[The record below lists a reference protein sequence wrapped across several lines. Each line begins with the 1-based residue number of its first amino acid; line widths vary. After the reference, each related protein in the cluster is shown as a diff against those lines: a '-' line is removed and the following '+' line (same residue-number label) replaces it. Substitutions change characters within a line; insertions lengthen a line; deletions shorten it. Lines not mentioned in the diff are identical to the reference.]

1 MTLQIRLQKVELKR
15 PEFDLRRGLAK
26 SPTLNWLPVSVN
38 SADLVEP
45 LRENASVD
53 GREVVEWM
61 HIAAADNAVFEAFG
75 EEYRVCSV
83 TGGGTVLSVS
93 DDAYIPGVR
102 VGNLR
107 GESVRG
113 STVRSRGYGNV
124 ITPYGS
130 FRVPVGGKA
139 LYAYKDLLAW
149 AALPWCESVQWCLT
163 LLQWT
168 NLAKAPISKRVRFPS
183 SHGKVAPNFFLIST
197 RIPSPIC
204 FMKIGLTSNKAQTIQ
219 IRGRGTK
226 GNYHTILF
234 EDSFKIDKGESETI
248 YYVTGFPVVGQFTL
262 ELQPEDHT
270 KTVLDYLEVYP

>member
-15 PEFDLRRGLAK
+15 PEFDLEKGLAV

-38 SADLVEP
+38 SADLIEP
-45 LRENASVD
+45 LQREAAID

-61 HIAAADNAVFEAFG
+61 HIAAADNAVFDAFG
-75 EEYRVCSV
+75 EEYRVCSA
-83 TGGGTVLSVS
+83 TAGGTIRSTS
-93 DDAYIPGVR
+93 GDGYIPGVR
-102 VGNLR
+102 VGNIR
-107 GESVRG
+107 AQSIRG
-113 STVRSRGYGNV
+113 SVVRSRGYTNV
-124 ITPYGS
+124 YTPRGS

-139 LYAYKDLLAW
+139 LFAKGDILAW
-149 AALPWCESVQWCLT
+149 AALPYAEHVQYVIT
-163 LLQWT
+163 LVQWT

-204 FMKIGLTSNKAQTIQ
+204 FMKIRLTSNKAQTIQ

-226 GNYHTILF
+226 GNYHNILF

-248 YYVTGFPVVGQFTL
+248 YYVTGFPFVSEFTL
-262 ELQPEDHT
+262 ELAPEDNT